1 MFKGV
6 LAHSLLNLC
15 SLILMYLYIE
25 GFQVDGKFLIL
36 SVHGSAADY
45 ISAIESVVWDL
56 FEVQTGFSRTSLKG
70 LVSLE
75 LCQVFE
81 SPFVNPVIEVLIIHL

>member
-1 MFKGV
+1 
-6 LAHSLLNLC
+6 
-15 SLILMYLYIE
+15 MYLYIE

-56 FEVQTGFSRTSLKG
+56 FEVQTGFSGTSLKG

-75 LCQVFE
+75 LCQVVE
-81 SPFVNPVIEVLIIHL
+81 SPL

>member
-1 MFKGV
+1 
-6 LAHSLLNLC
+6 
-15 SLILMYLYIE
+15 MYLYIE

-81 SPFVNPVIEVLIIHL
+81 SPFVNPVIEVLIIHLWENYT

>member
-1 MFKGV
+1 MFKLV
-6 LAHSLLNLC
+6 LVHSLLNLH

-25 GFQVDGKFLIL
+25 GFQGDGKFLIL
-36 SVHGSAADY
+36 SVHGSADYY
-45 ISAIESVVWDL
+45 ISAIESVGWDL

-75 LCQVFE
+75 PCQVVE
-81 SPFVNPVIEVLIIHL
+81 SPL